1 MKIDSVDF
9 FYLSDAID
17 LNEFGAAQA
26 PLESGSPQ
34 NPGIGAFSVADFR
47 Y

>member
-9 FYLSDAID
+9 FYLTDAID

-34 NPGIGAFSVADFR
+34 KPGIGAFSGADFR

>member
-1 MKIDSVDF
+1 MKIDGVDF
-9 FYLSDAID
+9 FYLTDATD
-17 LNEFGAAQA
+17 LNELCAARA

-34 NPGIGAFSVADFR
+34 KPGIGAFSVADFR